1 MGGLTPGTGKTSQW
15 GHHPGIHMSPSCLT
29 IYCHGYSCTFL
40 GGAVFVCLCVPDDF
54 TADLCWCKQSEEL
67 GPAGLSGFQPQNC
80 FPWKTC
86 HRYRSFT
93 STEYKTV
100 KMCFFKIGRY
110 FKCWLFILPAPL
122 PSSASNA
129 EVREHKVSRKQT
141 HIPSYQQINCVDNI
155 IRCVAINMTFFFC
168 STQSLS

>member
-1 MGGLTPGTGKTSQW
+1 MVTHALFW
-15 GHHPGIHMSPSCLT
+15 GVLCSSVCVFQMTLQQICADVNRVKSWGQQAYLDSNHKIA
-29 IYCHGYSCTFL
+29 FL
-40 GGAVFVCLCVPDDF
+40 GKRVTGIAVSHPLSTKQLKCV
-54 TADLCWCKQSEEL
+54 
-67 GPAGLSGFQPQNC
+67 
-80 FPWKTC
+80 
-86 HRYRSFT
+86 
-93 STEYKTV
+93 
-100 KMCFFKIGRY
+100 FFKIGRY